1 MWWVFVSCWH
11 SHVFSWPEHNV
22 LFCLDYL
29 ALLWTKRFNYLA
41 PEKGLVLL
49 MYQHRKQSESRI
61 LNDIPTLHSMAID
74 LTSCHDKPSHWLG
87 MEVDSLWNHSEGD
100 PCVDW
105 VTNRMKKMSSCGRL
119 LHSKCNDADE
129 GRQGWYSVPDS
140 WLHTT
145 AFLWGRIYNLPSF
158 SSYSCRCVCFV
169 SITTRFIHTHTHA
182 SGESYWNFCSRSLS
196 PVNKMAPVGQ
206 YHKMN
211 LRNTITAI

>member
-1 MWWVFVSCWH
+1 MWQVFFVSCWH

-105 VTNRMKKMSSCGRL
+105 VTNRMKKWAAVAACYIQSAMMQMKADRAGTVFQTAGFIQQPFFGVGFTTC
-119 LHSKCNDADE
+119 LHLAHIAA
-129 GRQGWYSVPDS
+129 GV
-140 WLHTT
+140 
-145 AFLWGRIYNLPSF
+145 FVLW
-158 SSYSCRCVCFV
+158 
-169 SITTRFIHTHTHA
+169 A
-182 SGESYWNFCSRSLS
+182 
-196 PVNKMAPVGQ
+196 
-206 YHKMN
+206 
-211 LRNTITAI
+211 